1 MIKEALPLRYGIFK
15 FRATT
20 ASILDAQML
29 GINDKQPIT
38 IIERLRTANHQPVI
52 YCLDKIAEDYL
63 TCSDYQVSDGSM
75 LNAIETN
82 TDIKSLRNRG

>member
-1 MIKEALPLRYGIFK
+1 
-15 FRATT
+15 
-20 ASILDAQML
+20 ML

-82 TDIKSLRNRG
+82 TGHKVASKLKQRLKPLVMNHIFLIF